1 MPLLPA
7 TQRVGYAP
15 SMSETDDRLLT
26 LETKVAYQDKHI
38 AELNH
43 VVIELNKAVDM
54 LTKRIEAA
62 ERILKAE
69 FSSRE
74 VANEKPPHY

>member
-1 MPLLPA
+1 
-7 TQRVGYAP
+7 
-15 SMSETDDRLLT
+15 MSHPDDRLLT

-43 VVIELNKAVDM
+43 VVVELNQAVSA
-54 LTKRIEAA
+54 LTTRLETA
-62 ERILKAE
+62 ERLLQAE
-69 FSSRE
+69 FGARE

>member
-1 MPLLPA
+1 
-7 TQRVGYAP
+7 
-15 SMSETDDRLLT
+15 MSDTDARLLA

-43 VVIELNKAVDM
+43 VVVELNQAVRD
-54 LTKRIEAA
+54 LTKRLETS
-62 ERILKAE
+62 ERTLKAE
-69 FSSRE
+69 FSGRE

>member
-1 MPLLPA
+1 MPDN
-7 TQRVGYAP
+7 Y
-15 SMSETDDRLLT
+15 DRLLT

-38 AELNH
+38 AELNDI
-43 VVIELNKAVDM
+43 VVELNKSVDM
-54 LTKRIEAA
+54 LTKRIEGA

-74 VANEKPPHY
+74 VPNEKPPHY